1 MEKPLNEETQELF
14 DFFTNSKDNS
24 DLHIKEGFVP
34 YFRKNGELIDKPLT
48 TTPNGIVTQDAAR
61 AILEDIF
68 FSRFKEK
75 FADKCEEFLSSGYQE
90 DFAIQINNSV
100 RARVNVYKSLGKI
113 NIALRQIP
121 SIMPNINDIGFMP
134 VHLNLIKNFI
144 QKREGLILITGQ
156 TGSGKSTT
164 LASLLNEINETVRKH
179 IITIEDPVEFKHT
192 NKKSIIA
199 HREVGEGND
208 TETFFTG
215 LRAALREDPD
225 IILVGEMRDAETSLA
240 AIQAAQTGHIVLA
253 TLHTNSAAETI
264 TRLIDMFPPEKAS
277 GIAASI
283 AQSLLMIIS
292 QKLVPNTAGRR
303 VLAYEVLYN
312 NSVIKNLLV
321 NDINVIDVK
330 IRDQLKSSYNEGMI
344 GLPRFLSEKVK
355 ENVIN
360 KNVAIEYLGGV
371 DAQIKEFES
380 YLVARSTI
388 DL

>member
-1 MEKPLNEETQELF
+1 MEKPLNEETKELF
-14 DFFTNSKDNS
+14 DFFSNSKDNS
-24 DLHIKEGFVP
+24 DLHIKEGNVP
-34 YFRKNGELIDKPLT
+34 YVRVNGELIDKPLSM
-48 TTPNGIVTQDAAR
+48 TPNGIVTEDAAK

-68 FSRFKEK
+68 FARFKDK
-75 FADKCEEFLSSGYQE
+75 FAQKSNEFLSSGYQE
-90 DFAIQINNSV
+90 DFAIQINDSV
-100 RARVNVYKSLGKI
+100 RARVNIYKSLGKI

-134 VHLNLIKNFI
+134 MHLNLIKNFA

-164 LASLLNEINETVRKH
+164 LASLINEINETTRKH
-179 IITIEDPVEFKHT
+179 IITIEDPVEFRHT
-192 NKKSIIA
+192 NKKSIIS

-208 TETFFTG
+208 TETFFSG

-292 QKLVPNTAGRR
+292 QKLIPNTAGRR
-303 VLAYEVLYN
+303 MLAYEVLYN
-312 NSVIKNLLV
+312 NSTVKQLFV
-321 NDINVIDVK
+321 NDIKIIDVK
-330 IRDQLKSSYNEGMI
+330 IRDQLKASYNEGMI
-344 GLPRFLSEKVK
+344 GLPRFLANQVK
-355 ENVIN
+355 ANVIN
-360 KNVAIEYLGGV
+360 KNVAMEYLGGV
-371 DAQIKEFES
+371 DSQIKEFEG
-380 YLVARSTI
+380 YLDSRSNL
-388 DL
+388 DF

>member
-1 MEKPLNEETQELF
+1 
-14 DFFTNSKDNS
+14 
-24 DLHIKEGFVP
+24 
-34 YFRKNGELIDKPLT
+34 
-48 TTPNGIVTQDAAR
+48 
-61 AILEDIF
+61 
-68 FSRFKEK
+68 
-75 FADKCEEFLSSGYQE
+75 
-90 DFAIQINNSV
+90 
-100 RARVNVYKSLGKI
+100 
-113 NIALRQIP
+113 
-121 SIMPNINDIGFMP
+121 
-134 VHLNLIKNFI
+134 
-144 QKREGLILITGQ
+144 
-156 TGSGKSTT
+156 
-164 LASLLNEINETVRKH
+164 
-179 IITIEDPVEFKHT
+179 
-192 NKKSIIA
+192 
-199 HREVGEGND
+199 
-208 TETFFTG
+208 
-215 LRAALREDPD
+215 
-225 IILVGEMRDAETSLA
+225 MRDAETSLA

-303 VLAYEVLYN
+303 ILAYEVLYN